1 MASLESPKDLFDKLN
16 ADVVDQQTAL
26 QQISV
31 ALFKHLR
38 QVRVGNI
45 MLVGNSGTGKTTIMR
60 AVERL
65 FREDPD
71 LVNHSNTIR
80 MNANVVAEDVSS
92 NAQIS
97 IILETLRQNA
107 LRIMGDDRSVERFRA
122 LMEQGVVFLDEVD
135 KIRSHVGDSPNPQ
148 GILAQEAI
156 LTLIEGEKVDFP
168 FAEKR
173 SDGTLEEH
181 MITIDT
187 GRVLF
192 VCGGAFEGLY
202 DMVYRRVASGETK
215 DRLVQEFVVEDHN
228 DELDERTH
236 FSLQDFVR
244 YEDMFEYG
252 MTPQF
257 LGRFDEIIILNE
269 LTVKGLMRI
278 FVEPKDSL
286 YREARRYFGG
296 MGIELQIT
304 KEGLRAL
311 AEQAYDHGRIG
322 ARALRMIFKRV
333 MRGIE
338 FDPLSSPYVQER
350 EGRKLLRVTRD
361 MVDRMG

>member
-1 MASLESPKDLFDKLN
+1 MATLKSPKDLFDKLN
-16 ADVVDQQTAL
+16 AEVVDQQTAL

-31 ALFKHLR
+31 ALFKHLS

-60 AVERL
+60 AVERI

-71 LVNHSNTIR
+71 LAQFSNTIR
-80 MNANVVAEDVSS
+80 MNANVVAEDIAS
-92 NAQIS
+92 NAQTS
-97 IILETLRQNA
+97 VILESLRQNA
-107 LRIMGDDRSVERFRA
+107 LRILGQDRSVDRFRS
-122 LMEQGVVFLDEVD
+122 LMENGVVFLDEID
-135 KIRSHVGDSPNPQ
+135 KIRSHIGDQANPQ

-168 FAEKR
+168 FAERQDDGSLAER
-173 SDGTLEEH
+173 SV
-181 MITIDT
+181 TIDT

-192 VCGGAFEGLY
+192 ICGGAFEGLY
-202 DMVYRRVASGETK
+202 DMVYRRVASGETQ
-215 DRLVQEFVVEDHN
+215 DRLVQEFVVEDHSQ
-228 DELDERTH
+228 ELDERTH

-244 YEDMFEYG
+244 YEDMFDYG

-269 LTVKGLMRI
+269 LTIKGLMRI
-278 FVEPKDSL
+278 FVEPQDSL
-286 YREARRYFGG
+286 YREARRYFSSL
-296 MGIELQIT
+296 GIELQIT
-304 KEGLRAL
+304 KEGLQCL
-311 AEQAYDHGRIG
+311 AEKAYDHGRIG

-338 FDPLSSPYVQER
+338 FNPHASPYVVEKDGQ
-350 EGRKLLRVTRD
+350 KQLRVTRD
-361 MVDRMG
+361 MVERMS